1 MLRGIF
7 VALLISTKTILV
19 GDVTLHEKQLDQL
32 INLLIDKQA
41 VIPLQRDFIAKIQS
55 GLNLTNRSIF
65 EELLMESGTTNKAV
79 LRAQYQAVEIKMNM
93 ELKKAFA
100 EKVDFLSIFKS
111 VSKDLYRDHYAS
123 DEIPRLIQFFSTPVG
138 QKYLVKSKSM
148 IQESQS
154 KLSKVLSQL
163 AIQLAEPLQETLH
176 QDVMKLLEQF
186 GGEQ

>member
-65 EELLMESGTTNKAV
+65 EELLMAILS
-79 LRAQYQAVEIKMNM
+79 LYSSL
-93 ELKKAFA
+93 LK
-100 EKVDFLSIFKS
+100 SS
-111 VSKDLYRDHYAS
+111 
-123 DEIPRLIQFFSTPVG
+123 
-138 QKYLVKSKSM
+138 
-148 IQESQS
+148 
-154 KLSKVLSQL
+154 
-163 AIQLAEPLQETLH
+163 
-176 QDVMKLLEQF
+176 
-186 GGEQ
+186 